1 MPHAHAYE
9 SWFPTVCCEQH
20 FQLWFDALFAFML
33 AETPY
38 LLWYTTH
45 SYMTTKTTPRSLSQ
59 HEACAHTHGYTTT
72 MLQDHKHSASHDH
85 RKWNTTILQH
95 DRATRPQSLEHIH
108 DRRLGKIKY
117 TKVSLYTYLLGVK
130 EKAASQT
137 CICITGSVQATC
149 QSLSE
154 GKLAVQL
161 LWKCN

>member
-1 MPHAHAYE
+1 M
-9 SWFPTVCCEQH
+9 F
-20 FQLWFDALFAFML
+20 

-85 RKWNTTILQH
+85 RKWNTTILKH
-95 DRATRPQSLEHIH
+95 DRATKPQSLEHIH

-130 EKAASQT
+130 EKLQANYVYAL
-137 CICITGSVQATC
+137 IGSVRDKPSILYIICCPCAYVVRC
-149 QSLSE
+149 FSLCLSLQCHSLRTKE
-154 GKLAVQL
+154 
-161 LWKCN
+161 

>member
-1 MPHAHAYE
+1 MR
-9 SWFPTVCCEQH
+9 T
-20 FQLWFDALFAFML
+20 
-33 AETPY
+33 
-38 LLWYTTH
+38 
-45 SYMTTKTTPRSLSQ
+45 
-59 HEACAHTHGYTTT
+59 HTHGYTTT

-85 RKWNTTILQH
+85 RKWNTTILKH

-137 CICITGSVQATC
+137 CICITGSVQAAC

-161 LWKCN
+161 LWKCNWSWSVAGAPVQGTKWTYPPTLHFTIGMCKICAATTRHAIQ